1 MDSGIELK
9 GVSKSFG
16 STRALRDVSLALR
29 GGEVLAVV
37 GANGAGKSTLNK
49 LLAGVLVPDSGTVRI
64 DGAAVEFGSPLE
76 ARGAGSE
83 TVHQHASEWTVP
95 GMSAAE
101 NLLLDRFAS
110 GEGGGWVSPRSL
122 VGRAADVA
130 EALGLQLSRSALAD
144 DVTRLS
150 VSERQLIA
158 LAR

>member
-1 MDSGIELK
+1 MKSGIELE

-16 STRALRDVSLALR
+16 STRALRDVSLALH

-49 LLAGVLVPDSGTVRI
+49 LLAGVLAPDAGAVKI
-64 DGAAVEFGSPLE
+64 DGEPVRFGSPLD
-76 ARGAGSE
+76 ARQAGIE

-110 GEGGGWVSPRSL
+110 AEDGGWVSPRRL
-122 VGRAADVA
+122 IERAGEVA
-130 EALGLQLSRSALAD
+130 EALGLGCRAPRWP
-144 DVTRLS
+144 TT
-150 VSERQLIA
+150 
-158 LAR
+158 